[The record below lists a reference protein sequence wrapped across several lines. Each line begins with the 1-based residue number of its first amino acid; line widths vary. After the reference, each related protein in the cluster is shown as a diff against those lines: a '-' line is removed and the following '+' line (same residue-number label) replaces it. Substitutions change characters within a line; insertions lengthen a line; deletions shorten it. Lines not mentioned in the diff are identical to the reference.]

1 MKQRRVP
8 LANTA
13 GLFGRLM
20 VVFFLFFTVFLLHAQ
35 PTRGRSPA
43 TCWTTL
49 APPIADATVTAK
61 GLESGSVYTTKSTS
75 SGNFRFPSIQLG
87 RYEESTG

>member
-1 MKQRRVP
+1 MRKTNQGQIAGNV
-8 LANTA
+8 LDNTGA
-13 GLFGRLM
+13 
-20 VVFFLFFTVFLLHAQ
+20 A
-35 PTRGRSPA
+35 
-43 TCWTTL
+43 
-49 APPIADATVTAK
+49 IADATVPAK